1 MVKLIDREQV
11 RELMAQAA
19 EIVEALPE
27 KEFNEDHLPGA
38 ISFPLRRMNKES
50 VGSLDRNRAL
60 VVYCWDSA

>member
-50 VGSLDRNRAL
+50 VGSLDRNRPL